1 MTLKIGIGKI
11 ILAESGGSFVVEVE
25 VEASRVTRRYL
36 ARNPGAVILDQ

>member
-11 ILAESGGSFVVEVE
+11 ILVEPGGSFVVE